1 MTYAQKMKNENA
13 EYEVSGIVYGYNSKT
28 QKFYMEAGKEYFE
41 FEQKS
46 QHYYDMLNRINNTYM

>member
-1 MTYAQKMKNENA
+1 MIYSQKMKSENA
-13 EYEVSGIVYGYNSKT
+13 EYEVSGVTYGYNQKT

-46 QHYYDMLNRINNTYM
+46 QHYYDMLSRINQNYL

>member
-1 MTYAQKMKNENA
+1 MTYSQKMKNENA
-13 EYEVSGIVYGYNSKT
+13 EYEVSGVVYGYNSKT

-46 QHYYDMLNRINNTYM
+46 QHYYDMLSRINQNYL

>member
-1 MTYAQKMKNENA
+1 MTYAQKMKIKNA

-46 QHYYDMLNRINNTYM
+46 QYYYDMLSRINSNYM

>member
-1 MTYAQKMKNENA
+1 MTYVQKMKNENA
-13 EYEVSGIVYGYNSKT
+13 EYEVSGVTYGYNSKT